1 MRPRILVVG
10 SFAMD
15 LIVSTNRFPNS
26 GETVIGCGFQT
37 APGGKG
43 ANQAVQAARLGAQVT
58 MVGKVGNDSY
68 GKALLEIAQE
78 SGVEVS
84 KTTVIDG
91 VPTGIANVQIEIKDG
106 KSANRII
113 VVPGA
118 NMKLEPQ
125 DIMFLYDT
133 IEQYDM
139 VMLQLE
145 IPIQINE
152 IVARIAYGKGVPVM
166 LNPAPAAPLS
176 HEFLKCIT
184 YISPNEHEAHDLTG
198 IAVTDDESAKR
209 AVEKLNR
216 SGVENAIITLGAN
229 GAVFGNKDSFIKSPA
244 VEGLE
249 IVDTT
254 AAGDSF
260 IAAFCTATCLG
271 AEPEMAL
278 EFANTAAA
286 ITISRMGAQPSL
298 PDINE
303 VLSLMKQ
310 RRKNID
316 MFEILR

>member
-1 MRPRILVVG
+1 MKPRILVVG

-15 LIVSTNRFPNS
+15 LIVSTNRFPSS
-26 GETVIGCGFQT
+26 GETIIGCGFQT

-68 GKALLEIAQE
+68 GKALLDLAQK
-78 SGVEVS
+78 SGVDIS
-84 KTTVIDG
+84 KTSVMDG
-91 VPTGIANVQIEIKDG
+91 VPTGIGNVQIELKDG

-118 NMKLEPQ
+118 NMKIKPQ
-125 DIMFLYDT
+125 DILFLYDT
-133 IEQYDM
+133 FEQYDM
-139 VMLQLE
+139 VLLQLE
-145 IPIQINE
+145 IPMQINE
-152 IVARIAYGKGVPVM
+152 MVAKIAHSKRVPVM

-176 HEFLKCIT
+176 YEFLKCIT
-184 YISPNEHEAHDLTG
+184 YISPNEHEARDLTG
-198 IAVTDDESAKR
+198 ITVTDEESAKK
-209 AVEKLNR
+209 AIEKLNQL
-216 SGVENAIITLGAN
+216 GVENVVITLGAN
-229 GAVFGNKDSFIKSPA
+229 GAAFGNKDGFIKSPA
-244 VEGLE
+244 VEGLKV
-249 IVDTT
+249 VDTT

-271 AEPEMAL
+271 AGPETAL

-298 PDINE
+298 PDIDE

-310 RRKNID
+310 RGRDIKQ
-316 MFEILR
+316 FEILQ